1 MGKKMR
7 YPLNNILFTLPL
19 VYLSLTSSSLFAQ
32 IPKGTQP
39 GIGILS
45 DQWIDYLPSTTT
57 TVPINEVMSDRKQ
70 LLKELEKNTERF
82 PIDKLTPNIAL
93 EFSKLFIQSKKPF
106 AALDLLKS
114 AQSKFPQDL
123 EINHTYIRM
132 LIHFGQASA
141 ARIEAQN
148 ALKQNNANAYT
159 QYLYAL
165 SLYLEDD
172 QKSLEAS
179 LAQVQDLLQKYPNFV
194 GDDGTT
200 ADELKSFMNTLK
212 ERLNLK

>member
-7 YPLNNILFTLPL
+7 YPLNKILFTLPL

-39 GIGILS
+39 GIGIRS
-45 DQWIDYLPSTTT
+45 DQWIDYLPSATT